1 VRNVITIWI
10 KELRDALLD
19 RRTLLAGV
27 LAPLLLTAGMIVAM
41 RALGGSA
48 TMHTVHVAV
57 SSGSA
62 PAVVRLLRAQPRVDV
77 VEDTDPAE
85 AVRRGRADAGL
96 VVPPDFAW
104 DVAMGRESQV
114 TVVTDAVGG
123 SSAQAAAALDAALA
137 LYRADVVAGRVRAR
151 GVVPA
156 VLTPFVVAELDVAVA
171 GAAASLALATLVA
184 SVLIIFAQLGGLFAA
199 IDVSAGE
206 KERGTLE
213 VLLLVPVTTL
223 ELTLGKLLAVATLSL
238 GTIALALFSLA
249 VTLRLTP
256 LDPIGPATTVTPA
269 AIMVV
274 VALGTL
280 LALSFAAIELALGI
294 FAHSFKEAQTYV
306 TPLYVVVTVAIVAGL
321 VPGFTPALSFYLIP
335 VVNAVL
341 VFKEAFLG
349 AVDPV
354 HLLLAVAGMLLF
366 SAATVAV
373 TLRIFDDERV
383 LARA

>member
-1 VRNVITIWI
+1 MRNVIIIWI

-48 TMHTVHVAV
+48 TVRTVHVAV

-62 PAVVRLLRAQPRVDV
+62 PAIVRLLQAQPRVDV
-77 VEDTDPAE
+77 VEDTDP

-96 VVPPDFAW
+96 VVPPDFVRN
-104 DVAMGRESQV
+104 VAMGRESQV

-137 LYRADVVAGRVRAR
+137 LYQADVVAGRVRAR
-151 GVVPA
+151 RVAPA
-156 VLTPFVVAELDVAVA
+156 VLTPFVVAGLDVAVP

-206 KERGTLE
+206 KERGTLD

-223 ELTLGKLLAVATLSL
+223 ELTLGKLFAVATLSL
-238 GTIALALFSLA
+238 GTMALALLSLA

-256 LDPIGPATTVTPA
+256 LDPVGPATTVTPA

-306 TPLYVVVTVAIVAGL
+306 TPLYVVATVAIVAGL
-321 VPGFTPALSFYLIP
+321 IPGFTPALSFYLIP

-354 HLLLAVAGMLLF
+354 HLLLAVVGMLLF

-383 LARA
+383 LTRS